1 MPTEVRGVKFEGSL
15 SAAEIAR
22 RVRREV
28 RDALKQGAL
37 PSGLLVSVRSSTY
50 SMGQSVS
57 VTVRAFSGPA
67 LNPARVFA
75 DELRCHEYRARGL
88 YSAELNAITDALEC
102 MLAAYNRDASDSLTD
117 HWDVHF
123 YGGVEVRVDTAAER
137 VALLESEA
145 LADLRIAQGAGDD
158 LTPLLD
164 AYDTGRKRALS

>member
-1 MPTEVRGVKFEGSL
+1 MPTEVRGVKFDGSL
-15 SAAEIAR
+15 SAAEVAR
-22 RVRREV
+22 RVRQEV

-37 PSGLLVSVRSSTY
+37 PSGLVVSVRSSTY

-88 YSAELNAITDALEC
+88 YSAELNAVTDTLEG
-102 MLAAYNRDASDSLTD
+102 MLAAYNRDASDSLSD

-123 YGGVEVRVDTAAER
+123 YGSVDVRVDTTAER
-137 VALLESEA
+137 TALLQSEA
-145 LADLRIAQGAGDD
+145 FADLRIAQSADDD
-158 LTPLLD
+158 LTRLLD
-164 AYDTGRKRALS
+164 AHDTGRNRARS